1 MLETR
6 WKNKIDTV
14 TEKFTERFGALS
26 AAQLNHKQDRNVWSV
41 AQNIAHLMLLNSS
54 YFRHFDE
61 IKKNNHILP
70 PCSLEQ
76 LAADSLR
83 IIHPYTSSD
92 RLKRA
97 STWTIWQPTDEI
109 FHSKLLRDFIDHQ
122 LVFKKHTEE
131 LQKFFS
137 QSTYI
142 KYPGETELVFR
153 LEDCIDFLIE
163 HENRHW
169 IQANEVLQSKAN

>member
-1 MLETR
+1 MTDTH
-6 WKNKIDTV
+6 WKSKIDIL
-14 TEKFTERFGALS
+14 TEKFVERFGALTIT
-26 AAQLNHKQDRNVWSV
+26 QLNHKHDRNVWSV
-41 AQNIAHLMLLNSS
+41 AQNIAHLILLNSS

-61 IKKNNHILP
+61 IKKGNHVLP
-70 PCSLEQ
+70 SGSLEQ
-76 LAADSLR
+76 QTAESLR

-97 STWTIWQPTDEI
+97 GTWTIWQPADEI
-109 FHSKLLRDFIDHQ
+109 FELRILSDFTDHQ
-122 LVFKKHTEE
+122 SVFKNHIVE
-131 LQKFFS
+131 LQEFYS
-137 QSTYI
+137 QPTYI

-169 IQANEVLQSKAN
+169 IQAYEVLQSKAN